1 MKRIAIVFRRA
12 TGFHVVADE
21 AISSPAVVTIAL
33 PREVS
38 ARMVGDKL
46 HQVGYLLSYAS
57 EYLLRRNW
65 IQISLMGECS
75 RDAIQ
80 PLIDKLVKL
89 CFPRRGKN
97 APARDPSPIFSRTL

>member
-1 MKRIAIVFRRA
+1 
-12 TGFHVVADE
+12 
-21 AISSPAVVTIAL
+21 
-33 PREVS
+33 
-38 ARMVGDKL
+38 MVGDKL
-46 HQVGYLLSYAS
+46 HQAGYLLSYAS

-97 APARDPSPIFSRTL
+97 APARDPSPIFSRML